1 MNILDTLKVALLSGV
16 CVLQLT
22 GCKQSKAETETAQSL
37 SVLTVSEQPVE
48 LTETFS
54 ASIRG
59 RQDVDI
65 IPQVSGRI
73 TRLCVKEGERV
84 RRGQVLAIIDQV
96 PYQAALR
103 TAVANVSAAKARV
116 ETARIELNGKQSL
129 FDENVISDYE
139 LSVARNQLDRK
150 STRLNSSHLA

>member
-1 MNILDTLKVALLSGV
+1 MNMLNTIKVAVLSGV

-22 GCKQSKAETETAQSL
+22 GCKQSKEETETVQSL
-37 SVLTVSEQPVE
+37 SVLTLSEQPVE
-48 LTETFS
+48 LTKTFS

-84 RRGQVLAIIDQV
+84 RRGQVLAVIDQV
-96 PYQAALR
+96 P
-103 TAVANVSAAKARV
+103 VSY
-116 ETARIELNGKQSL
+116 THLTLPTNSL
-129 FDENVISDYE
+129 V
-139 LSVARNQLDRK
+139 
-150 STRLNSSHLA
+150 